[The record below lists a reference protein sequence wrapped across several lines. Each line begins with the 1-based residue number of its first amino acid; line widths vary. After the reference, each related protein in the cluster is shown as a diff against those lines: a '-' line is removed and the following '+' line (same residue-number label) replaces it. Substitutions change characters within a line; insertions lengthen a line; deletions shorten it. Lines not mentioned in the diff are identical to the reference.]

1 MRLGKKRT
9 APRSPEC
16 ESLESYIQ
24 PRPEWPYYTAIRS
37 AFIKRFARWYLS
49 ASGSRQLEKEW
60 TTLATQLFRHPPNIP
75 NRDWRKLPTNPQ
87 IIRVLRHALRV
98 TADQRRKGRPISD
111 KRRAAAVALDLH
123 CTDRRRWTWRSLTNH
138 LCNCGLKAHPPNS
151 NCQKDLRRETVRLK
165 KELKTMGIKVPQRHN
180 L

>member
-60 TTLATQLFRHPPNIP
+60 TTLATQLFR
-75 NRDWRKLPTNPQ
+75 PTEHSKPRLAQTPHEPANHQ
-87 IIRVLRHALRV
+87 SL
-98 TADQRRKGRPISD
+98 
-111 KRRAAAVALDLH
+111 AACFAGH
-123 CTDRRRWTWRSLTNH
+123 SRSKTQGKTD
-138 LCNCGLKAHPPNS
+138 
-151 NCQKDLRRETVRLK
+151 
-165 KELKTMGIKVPQRHN
+165 
-180 L
+180 